1 MDFLYNLAVSISA
14 FFLKLISPF
23 LPKLGLFF
31 EGRKQLLDKLEGQI
45 AKGDQV
51 IWVHAASLGEFE
63 QGLPVIQQ
71 LREAYPDFKLLLTFF
86 SPSGYEVRK
95 NSGAADVIT
104 YLPLDTKANAR
115 RFIEITN
122 PSLVVFVKY
131 EIWPNYFDA
140 LSQRN
145 IPIVLI
151 SAIFRKRQV
160 FFKWYGGFMRKAL
173 RKLSFIFVQD
183 EQSQV
188 LLSQIGFSNTSISG
202 DTRFDRV
209 SQILG
214 RDNEIQLLADFKGD
228 SICLVGGSTWPEDE
242 QLLLDLIENA
252 PENMK
257 FILAPHDIKADHI
270 SKLKSRLSKKALIYS
285 EREGKEA
292 ADYEVLVV
300 DTVGLL
306 TRIYSYADI
315 AYVGGGFA
323 TGLHNTLEPAVFG
336 IPVLIGPK
344 YEGFKEAEDLVEQR
358 GILVVRDKKDLR
370 DAINQLISD
379 REYYQTTGMINA
391 EYISK
396 NKGASVQIIGY
407 IRTLL

>member
-14 FFLKLISPF
+14 FFLKLLSPF
-23 LPKLGLFF
+23 LPKLNLFF
-31 EGRKQLLDKLEGQI
+31 EGRKQLFKKLEGQI
-45 AKGDQV
+45 AKGDKV

-63 QGLPVIQQ
+63 QGLPVIQR
-71 LREAYPDFKLLLTFF
+71 LREAYPTYILLLTFF

-95 NSGAADVIT
+95 NSREADVIT
-104 YLPLDTKANAR
+104 YLPLDTKRNAR
-115 RFIEITN
+115 RFLEITN

-131 EIWPNYFDA
+131 EIWPNYFEA

-160 FFKWYGGFMRKAL
+160 FFKWYGGFMRKTL
-173 RKLSFIFVQD
+173 RKVSFIFVQD
-183 EQSQV
+183 EESQE
-188 LLSQIGFSNTSISG
+188 LLTNIGFSNTSVSG

-209 SQILG
+209 SQILD
-214 RDNEIQLLADFKGD
+214 RDNAIPFIADFIGN
-228 SICLVGGSTWPEDE
+228 STCLVGGSTWPEDE
-242 QLLLDLIENA
+242 HLLLDLIAN
-252 PENMK
+252 PPQSMK

-270 SKLKSRLSKKALIYS
+270 SKLRSRLSGKTLVYT
-285 EREGKEA
+285 ERQGKEA
-292 ADYEVLVV
+292 TDYDVLLV

-336 IPVLIGPK
+336 IPVLIGPR
-344 YEGFKEAEDLVEQR
+344 YEGFKEAEDLVEQK
-358 GILVVRDKKDLR
+358 GILVVKDKNDLKN
-370 DAINQLISD
+370 AVNQLIHD
-379 REYYQTTGMINA
+379 KEYYQATGLINA